1 MILIVITFTAKT
13 IHSPYRVAK
22 STTLTPL
29 ATSWIISILVCKE
42 IFSTFLFFLDGLIW
56 EPDIFLARQ
65 VKHNTNSA
73 KRYCRFKIWTKIARR
88 DLHVFKRIN
97 GMHVGVIQAQN
108 RWTSLVRGTSVVRGF
123 KRQIFSSH
131 FYFWLFWFKMFNYSF
146 ALNLFS
152 HHSLLNKIR
161 HFN

>member
-1 MILIVITFTAKT
+1 MCYYLKNRKLKDKTNHEYNETTTKTNSINQNANWSKDLTVLSVCQRNQTTQAMILIVITFTAKT

-56 EPDIFLARQ
+56 EPNIFLARQ

-73 KRYCRFKIWTKIARR
+73 KRYCRFKIWTKIAHR
-88 DLHVFKRIN
+88 DVHVF
-97 GMHVGVIQAQN
+97 
-108 RWTSLVRGTSVVRGF
+108 
-123 KRQIFSSH
+123 
-131 FYFWLFWFKMFNYSF
+131 
-146 ALNLFS
+146 
-152 HHSLLNKIR
+152 
-161 HFN
+161 